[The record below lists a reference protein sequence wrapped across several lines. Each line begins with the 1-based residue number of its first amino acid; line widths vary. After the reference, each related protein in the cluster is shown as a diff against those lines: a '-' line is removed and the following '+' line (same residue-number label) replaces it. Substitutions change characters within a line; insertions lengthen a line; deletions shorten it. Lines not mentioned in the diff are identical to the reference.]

1 MNIEHIARHDVV
13 PDEVELSLPVT
24 CRKKSVLFI
33 DHRKGNMMSE
43 KSIPIFASVK
53 EEAEFWDTHDIT
65 DYLGELEIAEGV
77 YTPKLGEKKAVM
89 TIRIASSLKE
99 QVDMVAQSYDISSSS
114 LLRMWIVD
122 KLRAYQHGR

>member
-1 MNIEHIARHDVV
+1 
-13 PDEVELSLPVT
+13 
-24 CRKKSVLFI
+24 
-33 DHRKGNMMSE
+33 MMSE
-43 KSIPIFASVK
+43 KSIPVFASIK

-77 YTPKLGEKKAVM
+77 YTPKPGEKKAVM

-122 KLRAYQHGR
+122 KLRAYQHGQ